1 MQARSNSF
9 SMASKVVLISGASR
23 GIGEAMGVA
32 FVEAGAKLVIA
43 SRKQE
48 GIEAA
53 ALRIRERVEGAD
65 VLPVVCHAG
74 KSEQIE
80 ALFAAT
86 TERFGRL
93 DVVVN
98 NAATNPYFGPMVGTE
113 RAAFDKTIEVN
124 LRGYLEIAQ
133 AAARHFVQA
142 EQAGC
147 IINVA
152 SVVALMAGPLQGVYA
167 MTKAGVVSMT
177 KTLAVELG
185 PTNIRVNAI
194 APGLVNTRLAAGI
207 VNNEDLVERVVGR
220 TPLGRYAEPEEIAGA
235 ALFLASDA
243 ASFVTGHTL
252 VVDGGMTLG

>member
-1 MQARSNSF
+1 
-9 SMASKVVLISGASR
+9 MASKVVLISGASR

>member
-1 MQARSNSF
+1 
-9 SMASKVVLISGASR
+9 
-23 GIGEAMGVA
+23 MGVA